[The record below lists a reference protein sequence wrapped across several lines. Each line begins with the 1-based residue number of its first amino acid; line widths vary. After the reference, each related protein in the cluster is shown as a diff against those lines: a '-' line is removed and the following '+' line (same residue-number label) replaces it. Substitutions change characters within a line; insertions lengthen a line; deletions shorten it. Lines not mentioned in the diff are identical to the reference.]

1 MWAWHDS
8 IEMHSLGLFDEPVP
22 ELRARLERKL
32 ARLASEN
39 ILIGT
44 SSWKYEGWLG
54 SVYTE
59 DRYITRGKLS
69 KKKFEENCIAEY
81 AEVFP
86 IVCGDFAFYQFP
98 TRAFWDKLF
107 TTAPSKLRW
116 AFKVPE
122 EITVKQWPGHARY
135 GARAGMTNE
144 NFMNAELFQ
153 AAFLDALG
161 PWKDRVSVL
170 IFEFG
175 TMSKK
180 VMPDAAAYVEQLDA
194 FLAALPEG
202 WRYSVEI
209 RNPEFL
215 VHDYFQCLRGHNT
228 AHVLNAW
235 TRMPE
240 LGIQLQIEDVF
251 TADFSVVR
259 ALLRYGRAYE
269 QAVKSFEPYRE
280 VQDPNPAA
288 RDALKAI
295 LERARRIKQPA
306 FVFVNNRLEGNA
318 PGTIDAVTGEEW
330 TDTNDEV

>member
-1 MWAWHDS
+1 MPYFIGMA
-8 IEMHSLGLFDEPVP
+8 LPGLFDEPVSP
-22 ELRARLERKL
+22 LRSRLQRKL
-32 ARLASEN
+32 GHLAQEN
-39 ILIGT
+39 IFLGT

-59 DRYITRGKLS
+59 ERYVTRGKLS
-69 KKKFEENCIAEY
+69 KKKFEESCIAEY

-98 TRAFWDKLF
+98 TRQFWEKLF
-107 TTAPSKLRW
+107 TTAPPGLRW

-135 GARAGMTNE
+135 GARAGMENTN
-144 NFMNAELFQ
+144 FLNADLFA
-153 AAFLDALG
+153 AAFLDALE
-161 PWKDRVSVL
+161 PWKDRVSAM

-180 VMPDAAAYVEQLDA
+180 TMAGADAYVEQLNR
-194 FLAALPEG
+194 FLSALPGG
-202 WRYSVEI
+202 WRYSVEV

-215 VHDYFQCLRGHNT
+215 TPEYFACLRSYNT

-240 LGIQLQIEDVF
+240 LGSQVAKPDVF
-251 TADFSVVR
+251 TADFTIVR
-259 ALLRYGRAYE
+259 ALLRYGRTYE

-288 RDALKAI
+288 RDALRTI
-295 LERARRIKQPA
+295 IERARRIKQPA

-318 PGTIDAVTGEEW
+318 PGTIDAVTEGFEP
-330 TDTNDEV
+330 V

>member
-1 MWAWHDS
+1 MTTP
-8 IEMHSLGLFDEPVP
+8 GLFDTSVP
-22 ELRARLERKL
+22 PIRARLERKL
-32 ARLASEN
+32 HELARQD

-54 SVYTE
+54 QVFTE
-59 DRYITRGKLS
+59 DRYVTRGKFS
-69 KKKFEENCIAEY
+69 RKKFEENCIAEY

-98 TRAFWDKLF
+98 SHAFWQKLF
-107 TTAPSKLRW
+107 TAAPPQLRW

-135 GARAGMTNE
+135 GARAGLENE
-144 NFMNAELFQ
+144 NFLNADLFRH
-153 AAFLDALG
+153 AFLDALA
-161 PWKDRVSVL
+161 PYRERVSVM

-180 VMPDAAAYVEQLDA
+180 TMPDLDA
-194 FLAALPEG
+194 FLTQVNRFLSELPEG
-202 WRYSVEI
+202 WRYSIEL

-215 VHDYFQCLRGHNT
+215 EPDYFACLRSYNV

-235 TRMPE
+235 SRMPE
-240 LGIQLQIEDVF
+240 IGLQLQMEDIF
-251 TADFSVVR
+251 TADFAVVR
-259 ALLRYGRAYE
+259 ALLKYGHTYE
-269 QAVKSFEPYRE
+269 SAVKSFEPYRS
-280 VQDPNPAA
+280 VQEENPGA

-295 LERARRIKQPA
+295 LARAKRIKQPA

-318 PGTIDAVTGEEW
+318 PGTIDAIT
-330 TDTNDEV
+330 EV

>member
-1 MWAWHDS
+1 M
-8 IEMHSLGLFDEPVP
+8 SLPGLFDTPP
-22 ELRARLERKL
+22 SPLRQRLEAKL
-32 ARLASEN
+32 PRLAAEGVY
-39 ILIGT
+39 LGT

-54 SVYTE
+54 QIFSE
-59 DRYITRGKLS
+59 ARYETRGKFS
-69 KKKFEENCIAEY
+69 RKKFEETCIAEY

-98 TRAFWDKLF
+98 TQAFWQKLF
-107 TTAPSKLRW
+107 TMAPPQLRW

-122 EITVKQWPGHARY
+122 EITVRQWPGHARY
-135 GARAGMTNE
+135 GARAGLENE
-144 NFMNAELFQ
+144 NFLNADLFRH
-153 AAFLDALG
+153 AFLDALA
-161 PWKDRVSVL
+161 PYRDRVSVM

-180 VMPDAAAYVEQLDA
+180 AMPGLDA
-194 FLAALPEG
+194 FLPLLNRFLSELPEG
-202 WRYSVEI
+202 WRYSIEI

-215 VHDYFQCLRGHNT
+215 EADYLDCLRSYNV

-240 LGIQLQIEDVF
+240 IQRQLQIEDIF

-259 ALLRYGRAYE
+259 ALLRHGRTYE
-269 QAVKSFEPYRE
+269 AAVKSFEPYRA
-280 VQDPNPAA
+280 VQDENPGT

-295 LERARRIKQPA
+295 IARARRIKQPA

-318 PGTIDAVTGEEW
+318 PGTIDAVTGDSGEW
-330 TDTNDEV
+330 ADV

>member
-1 MWAWHDS
+1 MAS
-8 IEMHSLGLFDEPVP
+8 PGLFDAPISP
-22 ELRARLERKL
+22 LRARLEQKL
-32 ARLASEN
+32 HTLADQQ
-39 ILIGT
+39 IYIGT

-54 SVYTE
+54 QVFTE
-59 DRYITRGKLS
+59 DRYVTRGKFS
-69 KKKFEENCIAEY
+69 RKKFEENCIAEY

-98 TRAFWDKLF
+98 SQSFWQKLF
-107 TTAPSKLRW
+107 TTAPPNLRW

-135 GARAGMTNE
+135 GARAGLENE
-144 NFMNAELFQ
+144 NFLNADLFRH
-153 AAFLDALG
+153 AFLDQLA
-161 PWKDRVSVL
+161 PYKDRVSVM

-180 VMPDAAAYVEQLDA
+180 TMPGLDA
-194 FLAALPEG
+194 FLTQVNRFLSELPDN
-202 WRYSVEI
+202 WRYSIEI

-215 VHDYFQCLRGHNT
+215 EPDYFACLRSYNV

-240 LGIQLQIEDVF
+240 IGKQLQMEDVF
-251 TADFSVVR
+251 TADFTVVR
-259 ALLRYGRAYE
+259 ALLKYGRAYE
-269 QAVKSFEPYRE
+269 SAVKAFEPYKS
-280 VQDPNPAA
+280 VQEQNPST

-295 LERARRIKQPA
+295 IARAKRIKQPA

-318 PGTIDAVTGEEW
+318 PGTIDAITEPV
-330 TDTNDEV
+330 